1 MSVKVAICPG
11 SFDPVTHGHLDIV
24 RRAAQLFDQVIVVV
38 MTNSSKQPMFNKE
51 ERMDFLR
58 RGHVGA
64 FQRGGG
70 QLRRAAG
77 GIRSARHADVIVKG
91 LRAVRNFEYEFQ
103 MALTTESCTP
113 RRKRCS

>member
-58 RGHVGA
+58 RATSGLFGSGRPPGNRGCISPPASIPAGA
-64 FQRGGG
+64 S
-70 QLRRAAG
+70 AAG
-77 GIRSARHADVIVKG
+77 R
-91 LRAVRNFEYEFQ
+91 
-103 MALTTESCTP
+103 
-113 RRKRCS
+113 